1 MIHKLSVICPFPFV
15 FSFPLLKYQ
24 HGYDAKE
31 WNDIKRKFQTNKH
44 REIQQL
50 AEEDAKT
57 AQALTVVLKKREKL
71 PRTDVRIFKQSKI
84 QSFCVLQFLSV

>member
-15 FSFPLLKYQ
+15 LSFPLLKYQ

-31 WNDIKRKFQTNKH
+31 WNDKRKFQTNKH

-57 AQALTVVLKKREKL
+57 AQALTVV
-71 PRTDVRIFKQSKI
+71 TSADQ
-84 QSFCVLQFLSV
+84 CVIG